1 MKIMNKTLKNAFKD
15 KRILVTGGA
24 GFIGSAMV
32 RYLLKQGM
40 NVRVFDVSDQISDNP
55 PPKDAEI
62 YKGSILDINNV
73 TNAIHKC
80 DYVIHMAAMLGVKR
94 TEMQR
99 LDCLNVN
106 IQGTVNILEGCIKER
121 IKKIVLASSSEVYG
135 EQTKIPISEE
145 NPLHPKSIYAVT
157 KIAGEEYMKAYKKRY
172 GLEYS
177 IVRFFNVYGPGQVA
191 EFVMPRFI
199 KWVMNNKPPK
209 IYGKG
214 DQIRSFCYVDDVIKG
229 AFLALMN
236 KNANSDIFNIGNN
249 KEPISIRDLA
259 YKVISVAHKDIEP
272 EYVPMNNSDRT
283 SEREIQRR
291 IPDISKARKILGYEP
306 EISLSEGILKVMKHG
321 NIPESWFDPME
332 R

>member
-1 MKIMNKTLKNAFKD
+1 MNNTLKVFKD
-15 KRILVTGGA
+15 KRVLVTGGA

-32 RYLLKQGM
+32 KCLLKQGL
-40 NVRVFDVSDQISDNP
+40 NVRVFDVSDQISANP

-62 YKGSILDINNV
+62 YKGSVLDINNV
-73 TNAIHKC
+73 TNAMQEC

-121 IKKIVLASSSEVYG
+121 IKKTVFASSSEVYG
-135 EQTKIPISEE
+135 EQTKIPISEK
-145 NPLHPKSIYAVT
+145 NPLNPKSIYGVT
-157 KIAGEEYMKAYKKRY
+157 KIAGEEYVKAYNKRY
-172 GLEYS
+172 GLDYS

-199 KWVMNNKPPK
+199 KWIIDNKPPK

-214 DQIRSFCYVDDVIKG
+214 DQIRSFCYVDDIVKG
-229 AFLALMN
+229 AFLALAN
-236 KNANSDIFNIGNN
+236 KNANSEILNIGND
-249 KEPISIRDLA
+249 KEPISMRDLA

-272 EYVPMNNSDRT
+272 EYVSMNNSDRT
-283 SEREIQRR
+283 GEREIQWR
-291 IPDISKARKILGYEP
+291 IPDISKARKRLGYEP
-306 EISLSEGILKVMKHG
+306 EVSLSEGILKVMKQG
-321 NIPESWFDPME
+321 NIPESWCDPME

>member
-1 MKIMNKTLKNAFKD
+1 MNNTVKVFKD
-15 KRILVTGGA
+15 KRVLVTGGA

-32 RYLLKQGM
+32 RYLLKQGLK
-40 NVRVFDVSDQISDNP
+40 VRAFDMSDQIAANP
-55 PPKDAEI
+55 PPKEAEI
-62 YKGSILDINNV
+62 YKGSVLDINNV
-73 TNAIHKC
+73 TNAMQEC

-106 IQGTVNILEGCIKER
+106 ILGTINILEGCIKER
-121 IKKIVLASSSEVYG
+121 VKKIVFTSSSEVYG
-135 EQTKIPISEE
+135 EQKKIPISEE

-157 KIAGEEYMKAYKKRY
+157 KIAGEEYVKAYNKRY
-172 GLEYS
+172 GLDYS
-177 IVRFFNVYGPGQVA
+177 IIRFFNVYGPGQVA

-214 DQIRSFCYVDDVIKG
+214 DQIRSFCDIDDIVKG
-229 AFLALMN
+229 AFLALKN
-236 KNANSDIFNIGNN
+236 KKANSEIFNIGND
-249 KEPISIRDLA
+249 KEPISIADLA
-259 YKVISVAHKDIEP
+259 HKVISVAHKHIEP

-291 IPDISKARKILGYEP
+291 IPDISKARKVLSYQP
-306 EISLSEGILKVMKHG
+306 EVSLSEGISKVMNAG
-321 NIPESWFDPME
+321 NIPPSWFDPME